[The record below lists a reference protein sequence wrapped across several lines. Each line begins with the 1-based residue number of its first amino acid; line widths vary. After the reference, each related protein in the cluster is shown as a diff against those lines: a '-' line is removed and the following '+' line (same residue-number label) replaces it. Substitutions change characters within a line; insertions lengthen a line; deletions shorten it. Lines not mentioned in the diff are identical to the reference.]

1 MDEETLLQTLK
12 AIRRSEKFK
21 EFIAFLDS
29 GSRGIY
35 VILRYLK
42 DNENRDVVAGD
53 LAKEMGVTTAR
64 VARALKTL
72 EKKGYVERKKID
84 EDGRKVSVVLTSG
97 GEVALKKR
105 EKDIRL
111 TILPWL
117 NRLSEKEQNELI
129 ELLQKI
135 LQ

>member
-1 MDEETLLQTLK
+1 MNEETLLQTLK

-35 VILRYLK
+35 VMLRYLK

-97 GEVALKKR
+97 GEIALKKR

>member
-1 MDEETLLQTLK
+1 MNEETLLQTLK
-12 AIRRSEKFK
+12 TIRRSEKFK
-21 EFIAFLDS
+21 EFIAFLDN

-35 VILRYLK
+35 VMLRYLK

-84 EDGRKVSVVLTSG
+84 EDGRKVSVVLTSA

-117 NRLSEKEQNELI
+117 NRLSEKEQKELI